1 MKTIA
6 WTVGADNPVI
16 RPGQL
21 HPGLDDQH
29 AGAGHVLD
37 LGDRFRIY
45 YWGAG
50 QAGNVILMAESPVDR
65 PNDWKP
71 LGGVLLAP
79 QPETSH
85 NCWGPSFPFVV
96 PLDDRRWLMVFAAW
110 GAIRQEGKLANTT
123 NLAIS
128 EDAGLTWR
136 YHDKNPILPLDRPW
150 DHEGTGSVSMV
161 RAGDRWRM
169 YYTAISDYYASP
181 AGVQTAQGSRIARMG
196 IALAESHDGFQW
208 VKHNSGLVLA
218 PRAFDADPYE
228 YINSKPFVL
237 REPDGWR
244 MWFSSVGPAYRI
256 QEAWSEDGVTWRH
269 QCPKADDYL
278 GIGMPGAFDD
288 HQRSYA
294 VVVKRANDYH
304 LWYTGNGFGK
314 TGMGYAR
321 GSTRGS

>member
-1 MKTIA
+1 MQAIQ
-6 WTVGADNPVI
+6 WTLDSKDPVI
-16 RPGQL
+16 KPGQL
-21 HPGLDDQH
+21 HPGIDDQH

-50 QAGNVILMAESPVDR
+50 PKGNVILMAESPVDR

-71 LGGVLLAP
+71 VGGVLLAA
-79 QPETSH
+79 QPDTDH
-85 NCWGPSFPFVV
+85 NFGGPSFPFVV
-96 PLDDRRWLMVFAAW
+96 RVDARKWLMVFCSW
-110 GAIRQEGKLANTT
+110 GKPRPDGKLPNAT

-128 EDAGLTWR
+128 DDAGLTWR
-136 YHDKNPILPLDRPW
+136 YHDANPIIPMNRPW
-150 DHEGTGSVSMV
+150 DGEATGSVSVV

-169 YYTAISDYYASP
+169 YYTAIGKYYARP
-181 AGVQTAQGSRIARMG
+181 EGVQTGHGDRIPRIGVAV
-196 IALAESHDGFQW
+196 AESRDGVRW
-208 VKHNSGLVLA
+208 EKHESGLVLA
-218 PRAFDADPYE
+218 PREFKGNPYE

-244 MWFSSVGPAYRI
+244 MWFSSFGTAYRI
-256 QEAWSEDGVTWRH
+256 QEAWSEDGLTWQH

-278 GIGMPGAFDD
+278 GIGAAGTFDD

-294 VVVKRANDYH
+294 VVVRRADDYH

-321 GSTRGS
+321 GRIGG